1 MLGNHYFYF
10 LPFQTVITAFTQ
22 LLSTLLPDIKTVKLY
37 EALPSTKA
45 IIFNEAA
52 MNLGAVEISAKE
64 TKTYNGNNNK
74 AQTMVPYISNGQ

>member
-1 MLGNHYFYF
+1 M
-10 LPFQTVITAFTQ
+10 
-22 LLSTLLPDIKTVKLY
+22 
-37 EALPSTKA
+37 PSTKA